1 VRRTTRASASEPTTN
16 PGSRNVQGGQI
27 VTTRTAKGGIFTRR
41 VGIVAAAMGFVSFA
55 LGYLIHPM

>member
-1 VRRTTRASASEPTTN
+1 MGTTPRN
-16 PGSRNVQGGQI
+16 PGKQEVQGGRI

-41 VGIVAAAMGFVSFA
+41 VGIVAAAMGFMSFA